1 MSQWKVYVTRPVPQP
16 AIDLL
21 AERCE
26 VEVNPEDRV
35 LSKGELIEKI
45 KGRDGVFCLLTDKI
59 DAEVMDAAPGVKVF
73 ANMAVG
79 YDNIDIPAATAR
91 GILVTN
97 TPGVLTE
104 ATAEFA
110 WALLFAVA
118 RRVVEADKFMR
129 AGKYRAWGPMLMLGQ
144 EIHGKILGVIGGGR
158 IGTAFARRAKG
169 FDLKVLYTDVRPNA
183 QFEAETGGRFVD
195 KDTLLRESDFV
206 SIHVPLTPS
215 TRHLIGEREL
225 KLMKKSAILINTS
238 RGPVVDEAALVK
250 ALREGEIW
258 GAGLDVFER
267 EPEMVPGLAELDNV
281 VVCPHIASAT
291 WETRTAM
298 ATMAAR
304 NLLAALE
311 GQLPPQCVN
320 PEAYKQGR

>member
-35 LSKGELIEKI
+35 LSKEELIEKI
-45 KGRDGVFCLLTDKI
+45 RGRDGVFCLLTDKI

-79 YDNIDIPAATAR
+79 FDNIDIPAATAR

-144 EIHGKILGVIGGGR
+144 EIHGKTLGVIGGGR

-169 FDLKVLYTDVRPNA
+169 FDLKVLYTDVRPNP

-195 KDTLLRESDFV
+195 TDTLLRESDFV

-320 PEAYKQGR
+320 PEAYKAGR

>member
-195 KDTLLRESDFV
+195 KDTLLLESDFV
-206 SIHVPLTPS
+206 SIHVPK
-215 TRHLIGEREL
+215 ERSHIDL
-225 KLMKKSAILINTS
+225 PLAHCLLPPFNAVCRAA

>member
-21 AERCE
+21 AEHCE

-45 KGRDGVFCLLTDKI
+45 QGRDGVFCLLTDKI
-59 DAEVMDAAPGVKVF
+59 DAEVMDAARGVKVF

-79 YDNIDIPAATAR
+79 YDNIDIQAATAR

-144 EIHGKILGVIGGGR
+144 EIHGKTLGVIGGGR

-169 FDLKVLYTDVRPNA
+169 FDLQVLYTDVQPNP

-304 NLLAALE
+304 NLLAALRGE
-311 GQLPPQCVN
+311 LPPQCVN
-320 PEAYKQGR
+320 PEAYKQGQ